1 MDPYF
6 DAESTALL
14 ATSFEIDGSTDKVT
28 EEELLFVLSERI
40 GYLID
45 HKFDFLM
52 HLMYRFDVLEHKIRD
67 AISPTNEDPA
77 NVALAK
83 LVIDRQKERI
93 ILRQKY
99 KSPEIEDLDG
109 WEF

>member
-1 MDPYF
+1 MDSYF
-6 DAESTALL
+6 DAKSTAML
-14 ATSFEIDGSTDKVT
+14 ATSFEIAGETDQVT
-28 EEELLFVLSERI
+28 EEDLLRALSDRI
-40 GYLID
+40 GYMID

-67 AISPTNEDPA
+67 AISPMNPDPA

-83 LVIDRQKERI
+83 LVVERQKERI

-99 KSPEIEDLDG
+99 KSPDIEDLDG
-109 WEF
+109 WDF